1 MPSMVASGPV
11 STLES
16 MTLNLF
22 GYLES
27 QGTLILKLVSFKFY
41 LNFSKKAPNSWW
53 KLLPKI
59 AMLFE
64 GDPPLE
70 EHAFTFDGWMIRD
83 LTKTSFDVFY
93 GKIDQPNFDP
103 QEWRWS
109 DASSF
114 FLYSFEKGRSFL
126 DDFRQIGKSILK

>member
-1 MPSMVASGPV
+1 
-11 STLES
+11 
-16 MTLNLF
+16 
-22 GYLES
+22 
-27 QGTLILKLVSFKFY
+27 
-41 LNFSKKAPNSWW
+41 
-53 KLLPKI
+53 
-59 AMLFE
+59 MLFE

-103 QEWRWS
+103 QERRWS

-126 DDFRQIGKSILK
+126 DDFRQIGKSRLK